1 MSIAATTAQNTFTSA
16 QRMLWRRTPD
26 ADFFARY
33 TQAFAAQTAKVA
45 AASDAATTTEALAGV
60 AAHSSPSNPPDSQIG
75 ERLLADLL
83 GEIHANYSTRRGVS
97 EADQAAY
104 AEILNRAYVGG
115 GMTDPV
121 RFLQT
126 LTPSELAIVQR
137 NHSLAEPIEPAGLS
151 REGAYN
157 LLLPEG
163 WRVDLDGND
172 LVEVGAARLI
182 QFPPLDAPAAFTTA
196 WLGATEDMAEMDISS
211 YGLQMFIG
219 MHTLTDPPMRRMAA
233 DSMDSYQ
240 QLVSGILDMLEHFR
254 SQLPA
259 GQYERDQAFFSRLQA
274 LLS

>member
-1 MSIAATTAQNTFTSA
+1 MSIAATTTQNTLTSA
-16 QRMLWRRTPD
+16 QRMLWRQTPD

-45 AASDAATTTEALAGV
+45 AASDAAATTEALAGA
-60 AAHSSPSNPPDSQIG
+60 AAHSNRPDSQAG

-83 GEIHANYSTRRGVS
+83 GEIHANYSARRGVS

-115 GMTDPV
+115 GMADPV

-182 QFPPLDAPAAFTTA
+182 QFPPLDAPAEFLDA
-196 WLGATEDMAEMDISS
+196 WRAATQDMAEMDISS

-233 DSMDSYQ
+233 DRMDSYQ
-240 QLVSGILDMLEHFR
+240 QLVSGILEMLEHFR
-254 SQLPA
+254 SQLPV
-259 GQYERDQAFFSRLQA
+259 GQYEREQAFFSRLQT